1 MKTVI
6 AKANP
11 RALFPHPEAH
21 RSANG
26 PCLVLHQG
34 KSLDRY
40 DSLWPQAPCRSLLR
54 AAAKL
59 PSQLFSLYS
68 TMLGVIALIRKL
80 VQLLTANKRSVN
92 GIMSAVPAVD
102 EDSCNFPSGH
112 DVATLD
118 ARGLLLW
125 EEAGGGLAHGLGL
138 NLRPLLGSSLPM
150 CPGGTSPVGW

>member
-11 RALFPHPEAH
+11 RALCLHPEAH

-26 PCLVLHQG
+26 PYLVLHQD

-40 DSLWPQAPCRSLLR
+40 GSLWPQALCRSLLR

-59 PSQLFSLYS
+59 PSQLFSFYS
-68 TMLGVIALIRKL
+68 IMLGVTAPIRKL
-80 VQLLTANKRSVN
+80 VQLLTANERSMS
-92 GIMSAVPAVD
+92 GIMSAMPAVD

-125 EEAGGGLAHGLGL
+125 EEAGKGW
-138 NLRPLLGSSLPM
+138 PM
-150 CPGGTSPVGW
+150 DLD

>member
-1 MKTVI
+1 MKTVT

-11 RALFPHPEAH
+11 RALFPYPEAH

-26 PCLVLHQG
+26 PYLVLHQG

-40 DSLWPQAPCRSLLR
+40 GCLWPQPLCRSLLR
-54 AAAKL
+54 TAAKL

-68 TMLGVIALIRKL
+68 TTLGVTAPIRKL
-80 VQLLTANKRSVN
+80 VQLLTANERTVN
-92 GIMSAVPAVD
+92 RIMSAVPAVD

-112 DVATLD
+112 DVATLN

-125 EEAGGGLAHGLGL
+125 EEAGGGWPMGLD
-138 NLRPLLGSSLPM
+138 
-150 CPGGTSPVGW
+150 

>member
-1 MKTVI
+1 MKTVT

-11 RALFPHPEAH
+11 RALFPYPEDP

-26 PCLVLHQG
+26 PYLVLHQG

-40 DSLWPQAPCRSLLR
+40 GCLWSQPLCRSLLR
-54 AAAKL
+54 TAAKL

-68 TMLGVIALIRKL
+68 IMLGVTAPIRKL
-80 VQLLTANKRSVN
+80 VQLLTANERSVN
-92 GIMSAVPAVD
+92 RIMSAVPVVD

-112 DVATLD
+112 DVATPD

-125 EEAGGGLAHGLGL
+125 EEAGGSWPMGLD
-138 NLRPLLGSSLPM
+138 
-150 CPGGTSPVGW
+150 

>member
-11 RALFPHPEAH
+11 RALDPHPEAH

-26 PCLVLHQG
+26 PYLFLHQG

-40 DSLWPQAPCRSLLR
+40 GSLWPQALCGSLFR

-68 TMLGVIALIRKL
+68 TMLGVTAPIRKP
-80 VQLLTANKRSVN
+80 VQLLTASERSVN
-92 GIMSAVPAVD
+92 GIMSAGPTVD

-125 EEAGGGLAHGLGL
+125 EEAGGGWPMGLD
-138 NLRPLLGSSLPM
+138 
-150 CPGGTSPVGW
+150 